1 MQLTRLRPRLVL
13 LVLLVALGLAAQG
26 SPALA
31 ALDAGASVAPP
42 VAVDDTVTVK
52 SGTLLAIRVLD
63 NDTDAD
69 GDFLEVMA
77 PTDPPHGTVSCF
89 TTCSYQSDDGYLG
102 PDSFDYIVSDGELTD
117 TGHVSITVGTNTPP
131 QADDD
136 VAVTRANAPKDIFVL
151 DNDSDP
157 DEDELVVTTLAPT
170 AQHGTVTCDGL
181 GECTYTPAT
190 DYTGPDSFDYSISD
204 GNGGTDTA
212 QVSITVNANTP
223 PQANA
228 DAGARSDQ
236 SIIDV
241 LQNDEDDEGDT
252 LTIVSVTPPSF
263 GTATINPPGDDDNQ
277 TITYSQTSNLGASDS
292 FTYTISD
299 GLATST
305 TTVTLDPC
313 PAVASSLDHGGLV
326 VSERWFMCSSILANA
341 ATGPTT
347 TVLPPFNGTSL
358 LLTSGDVTEAPG
370 PNDETGAGQDNGTE
384 GRGSFD
390 PSILRLDLMVPAG
403 ANCLSFDL
411 AFQSEEYPEFVNQ
424 SFNDGFLAELDVSN
438 WSITNSVITAPNNF
452 AFDSEGGIVSVN
464 GSFFEPGRVVVD
476 TGAQYDGSTPLLSAR
491 TPITPGAHVLFL
503 SIFDAGDGVLDSAA
517 FVDRLVAGTA
527 GPGGCSAGANEPPNA
542 VNDSLTTNE
551 DTASAPLN
559 VLGNDTDPDDN
570 PLTLTTL
577 TPTAAHGTVSCTA
590 AGACTYT
597 PAANYF
603 GPDSFTYGI
612 SDGHGGTDTA
622 TVSITVTPVQD
633 NPTAVD
639 DVIST
644 TQGSPGSV
652 NVLANDFDVD
662 GDTPLTIQSF
672 TQGLHGTVTCT
683 GSSCTYTPAP
693 GYSGPDS
700 FTYTISDGH
709 GGTDVGTVA
718 VTVASGNHPPVAD
731 DDSLTTAEDTAGQVN
746 VLDGDTD
753 ADGDTLTVTTL
764 TPSAAHGTVSCT
776 AAGIC
781 TYTPA
786 ANYFGPDSFS
796 YTVSDGH
803 GGTDTA
809 TVNVT
814 VTPVNDD
821 PNAVN
826 DSLTTS
832 EDTASA
838 PLNVLANDTDIDGG
852 TLTVTTLT
860 PTAAHGTVSCTAAG
874 LCTYTPAANYNGP
887 DSFTYSISDGNG
899 GTDTAT
905 VNVTVT
911 PVNDVPNA
919 VDDVLSTSED
929 TQGSL
934 NVLANDTDADGDSLT
949 VTTLSPPAAHG
960 TVSCTAAG
968 VCTYTPA
975 ANFHGPDSF
984 TYGISDGHG
993 GTDTATVSI
1002 TVTPVNDQPDAI
1014 NDALT
1019 TAENTA
1025 GQVNVLT
1032 NDTDVDGDS
1041 LTVTTLTPT
1050 AAHGT
1055 VSCTAGGLC
1064 TYTPATDYDG
1074 PDSFTYSISDGH
1086 GGTDTATVN
1095 VTVTPSV
1102 PTNTPPV
1109 ADDETLTT
1117 PEDVAGSV
1125 NVLVGDTDANG
1136 DTLTVTSPNPTAAHG
1151 TVACAPTGTCQYTPA
1166 ANYNG
1171 PDGFD
1176 YTISDGNGG
1185 TDTGHVTIT
1194 VTPVNDPPVADDE
1207 LLVTN
1212 EDTAGNVNVLTGD
1225 TDVDGDPLTV
1235 TTLAPSAAHGTVSC
1249 TAAGVCTYT
1258 PAANYNGPDG
1268 FDYTVSDGNATD
1280 TGHVSVT
1287 VNAVNDPPVADDEA
1301 LTTAEDTASAP
1312 LDVLEGDTDIDG
1324 GPLTV
1329 TSASPAAAHGAVS
1342 CTTGGMCTYTPAANF
1357 HGSDSFTYTVS
1368 DGNGGTDTGTV
1379 SVTVTPVA
1387 DNPIANDDALMTP
1400 ADTAGNVNVLAN
1412 DSDGDGD
1419 TLTVTTLTP
1428 TATSGTV
1435 ACLATGMCTYTP
1447 NPGFSGSD
1455 SFDYSISD
1463 GNGGSDTATVLVT
1476 VSADVEH
1483 AAELCEREAL
1493 EDEAVAAAAQVHRHH
1508 PLRGDGCRRRS
1519 AHLRDHEGDPGR
1531 KGREGDLEDRQG
1543 TRRTARSRQ
1552 AQPDQAPRRA
1562 DRRRQ
1567 RARLPNLRHR
1577 LRRPG
1582 RDVLEE
1588 GEGRRPQEQERER
1601 LRQHEQELQLVRLGP
1616 SGQRMSRAALQG
1628 GSPAAS

>member
-1 MQLTRLRPRLVL
+1 MQLTRPRPRLVL
-13 LVLLVALGLAAQG
+13 LVLLVALGLATQG

-31 ALDAGASVAPP
+31 ALDAGASMAPP
-42 VAVDDTVTVK
+42 VAVDDTVTIK
-52 SGTLLAIRVLD
+52 SGTLFAIRVLD

-69 GDFLEVMA
+69 GDFLEVILPTA
-77 PTDPPHGTVSCF
+77 PTDTPHGTVECF

-136 VAVTRANAPKDIFVL
+136 VAVTRANAPEDIFVL

-157 DEDELVVTTLAPT
+157 DGDELVVTTLAPT

-236 SIIDV
+236 SILDV

-263 GTATINPPGDDDNQ
+263 GTATINPPGDDDTQ

-341 ATGPTT
+341 VTGPTT

-370 PNDETGAGQDNGTE
+370 PNDDTGAGQANGTE

-424 SFNDGFLAELDVSN
+424 AFNDGFLAELDVSN

-464 GSFFEPGRVVVD
+464 GSFFEPDRVVVD

-503 SIFDAGDGVLDSAA
+503 SIFDAGDHVLDSAA
-517 FVDRLVAGTA
+517 FVDRLVASTA

-570 PLTLTTL
+570 PLTVTTL

-603 GPDSFTYGI
+603 GPDSFTYWI

-633 NPTAVD
+633 DPTAVD

-644 TQGSPGSV
+644 TQGSPGSA

-672 TQGLHGTVTCT
+672 TQGLHGTVTCA

-718 VTVASGNHPPVAD
+718 VTVASGNQPPVAD

-786 ANYFGPDSFS
+786 ANYSGPDSFS
-796 YTVSDGH
+796 YTVSDGN

-826 DSLTTS
+826 DSLTTN

-852 TLTVTTLT
+852 ALTVTTLT

-874 LCTYTPAANYNGP
+874 LCTYTPARQLPRAGLVHLLDLGRKRRHGHGDRERHGHP
-887 DSFTYSISDGNG
+887 GQRLPQRRRRRPLHFRGHARLAERARQRHRRRRRLAHGHDPESDGRSRNG
-899 GTDTAT
+899 LLHRGRS
-905 VNVTVT
+905 VH
-911 PVNDVPNA
+911 
-919 VDDVLSTSED
+919 L
-929 TQGSL
+929 
-934 NVLANDTDADGDSLT
+934 
-949 VTTLSPPAAHG
+949 H
-960 TVSCTAAG
+960 
-968 VCTYTPA
+968 
-975 ANFHGPDSF
+975 
-984 TYGISDGHG
+984 
-993 GTDTATVSI
+993 
-1002 TVTPVNDQPDAI
+1002 
-1014 NDALT
+1014 
-1019 TAENTA
+1019 
-1025 GQVNVLT
+1025 
-1032 NDTDVDGDS
+1032 
-1041 LTVTTLTPT
+1041 
-1050 AAHGT
+1050 
-1055 VSCTAGGLC
+1055 AGGQL
-1064 TYTPATDYDG
+1064 PRAR
-1074 PDSFTYSISDGH
+1074 
-1086 GGTDTATVN
+1086 
-1095 VTVTPSV
+1095 
-1102 PTNTPPV
+1102 
-1109 ADDETLTT
+1109 
-1117 PEDVAGSV
+1117 
-1125 NVLVGDTDANG
+1125 
-1136 DTLTVTSPNPTAAHG
+1136 
-1151 TVACAPTGTCQYTPA
+1151 
-1166 ANYNG
+1166 
-1171 PDGFD
+1171 
-1176 YTISDGNGG
+1176 
-1185 TDTGHVTIT
+1185 
-1194 VTPVNDPPVADDE
+1194 
-1207 LLVTN
+1207 LL
-1212 EDTAGNVNVLTGD
+1212 
-1225 TDVDGDPLTV
+1225 
-1235 TTLAPSAAHGTVSC
+1235 
-1249 TAAGVCTYT
+1249 
-1258 PAANYNGPDG
+1258 
-1268 FDYTVSDGNATD
+1268 
-1280 TGHVSVT
+1280 
-1287 VNAVNDPPVADDEA
+1287 
-1301 LTTAEDTASAP
+1301 
-1312 LDVLEGDTDIDG
+1312 
-1324 GPLTV
+1324 
-1329 TSASPAAAHGAVS
+1329 
-1342 CTTGGMCTYTPAANF
+1342 
-1357 HGSDSFTYTVS
+1357 
-1368 DGNGGTDTGTV
+1368 
-1379 SVTVTPVA
+1379 
-1387 DNPIANDDALMTP
+1387 
-1400 ADTAGNVNVLAN
+1400 
-1412 DSDGDGD
+1412 
-1419 TLTVTTLTP
+1419 
-1428 TATSGTV
+1428 
-1435 ACLATGMCTYTP
+1435 
-1447 NPGFSGSD
+1447 
-1455 SFDYSISD
+1455 
-1463 GNGGSDTATVLVT
+1463 
-1476 VSADVEH
+1476 
-1483 AAELCEREAL
+1483 
-1493 EDEAVAAAAQVHRHH
+1493 
-1508 PLRGDGCRRRS
+1508 
-1519 AHLRDHEGDPGR
+1519 HLRDLGR
-1531 KGREGDLEDRQG
+1531 SRRHGHGHRLDHGHARERPARRGQRRVDDGRE
-1543 TRRTARSRQ
+1543 
-1552 AQPDQAPRRA
+1552 
-1562 DRRRQ
+1562 
-1567 RARLPNLRHR
+1567 H
-1577 LRRPG
+1577 RRPG
-1582 RDVLEE
+1582 ERAHERHRC
-1588 GEGRRPQEQERER
+1588 RR
-1601 LRQHEQELQLVRLGP
+1601 
-1616 SGQRMSRAALQG
+1616 
-1628 GSPAAS
+1628 